1 MRTQPQLLDQLSRR
15 RLVPRRAGASAGV
28 GERRSKQ
35 KGAGM
40 EFTDHRP
47 YQPGDDLR
55 HLDPHLYARLGSGFV
70 REYQVHRQLPVA
82 ILIDASASMMLADG
96 LRYRFAQ
103 DLARC
108 LGFVALAAGDQLRLG
123 IASNGAIEWSNLFT
137 TPTQAERSFDWI
149 DQPRTVGGSFDGC
162 LAAAAR
168 ELPGT
173 GLAIL
178 IGDFWELPQRAGSL
192 LRGIAEEIWA
202 IQVLT
207 AEEEDPELLGTGD
220 TRLVDPETGEEVD
233 IALEAEVFERFRRGL
248 AAWQA
253 ELRVTV
259 EQAGG
264 SFLPV
269 RVGTPLADLLL
280 RNWRALGLLV

>member
-1 MRTQPQLLDQLSRR
+1 
-15 RLVPRRAGASAGV
+15 
-28 GERRSKQ
+28 
-35 KGAGM
+35 M
-40 EFTDHRP
+40 EFTDHRT

-82 ILIDASASMMLADG
+82 VLIDASASMMLAEG

-123 IASNGAIEWSNLFT
+123 IASNGLVEWSNLFT
-137 TPTQAERSFDWI
+137 TPTQADRSFDWL
-149 DQPRTVGGSFDGC
+149 DRPRTGGGSFDGC
-162 LAAAAR
+162 LAVAAR
-168 ELPGT
+168 ERRGS

-178 IGDFWELPQRAGSL
+178 LGDFWELPEGASGL
-192 LRGIAEEIWA
+192 LRGIGEEVWA
-202 IQVLT
+202 IQILT

-220 TRLVDPETGEEVD
+220 TRLVDPETGAEVD
-233 IALEAEVFERFRRGL
+233 IALEAEVFERFRRGV

-253 ELRVTV
+253 ELRETI

-269 RVGTPLADLLL
+269 RVGTPLADILL
-280 RNWRALGLLV
+280 RDWRATGILA